1 MIVKHID
8 SNNVPKDIIYNYFFA
23 NTGSTLELGPFLN
36 VFLNVWPSQTK
47 ENLASYI

>member
-36 VFLNVWPSQTK
+36 VWPSQTK
-47 ENLASYI
+47 ENLASYM